1 MIASRQTSLVFANT
15 NFIQVYV
22 ELLLSIFI

>member
-15 NFIQVYV
+15 NLIQVYV